1 MPNKLMG
8 LARLC
13 RPANLPT
20 AAADILAGI
29 AISCF
34 FSGIA
39 SVDYFLVDTG
49 TIILLVFSSVFLYA
63 GGVVLNDVFDAKLD
77 SVERAE
83 RPIPS
88 GVVSIKEA
96 AALGAILMLVG
107 CALASL
113 VSDMSG
119 YIAIILA
126 AAIYIYDAIAKQ
138 HAFFGPLVM
147 GICRGLNLL
156 LGISV
161 LGELPIVWIAIIPVL
176 YIFAITLISRGEVH
190 GDNKKHIVMAGIM
203 YAFVLALIAAGV
215 AVHSANLPIAAPFLL
230 FFAIMIYRPLL
241 KAYKQNSPEYIKK
254 AVMGGV
260 LSLVIMDACWA
271 AGFSNLYVALGILL
285 LLPISFMLSK
295 LFAVT

>member
-1 MPNKLMG
+1 MSNKLMG

-39 SVDYFLVDTG
+39 SVDYFLVDTE
-49 TIILLVFSSVFLYA
+49 TIIQLVLASVFLYA
-63 GGVVLNDVFDAKLD
+63 GGVVINDVFDAKLD
-77 SVERAE
+77 AVERPE
-83 RPIPS
+83 RPIPR
-88 GVVSIKEA
+88 GVVSVKEA
-96 AALGAILMLVG
+96 GFFGIILLIIGYAFAVF
-107 CALASL
+107 
-113 VSDMSG
+113 VSDISG
-119 YIAIILA
+119 YIAMVLSASIFV
-126 AAIYIYDAIAKQ
+126 YDGLAKQ

-176 YIFAITLISRGEVH
+176 YIFAITLISRGEVN
-190 GDNKKHIVMAGIM
+190 GDNKKHIVMAAIM
-203 YAFVLALIAAGV
+203 YAVVIALIATSIAI
-215 AVHSANLPIAAPFLL
+215 HSTNLLISIPFLAL
-230 FFAIMIYRPLL
+230 FTLMIYRPLL
-241 KAYKQNSPEYIKK
+241 KAYKDNSPKDIKK
-254 AVMGGV
+254 AVMAGV
-260 LSLVIMDACWA
+260 LSLIIMNACWA
-271 AGFSNLYVALGILL
+271 AGFSNWYIALGILL
-285 LLPISFMLSK
+285 LLPLSIMLSK

>member
-39 SVDYFLVDTG
+39 SVDNFLVDTG

-107 CALASL
+107 CTLASL

-190 GDNKKHIVMAGIM
+190 GDNKKHIVMAAIM

-215 AVHSANLPIAAPFLL
+215 ALHSTNLHIVTPFLL
-230 FFAIMIYRPLL
+230 FFTVMIYRPLL

-271 AGFSNLYVALGILL
+271 AGFSNWYIALGILL
-285 LLPISFMLSK
+285 LLPISIMLSK